1 MAILLGQ
8 HRHRDLH
15 GEFLHHARHPMV
27 HEWISNSHAER
38 KSFIEIRKCM
48 KLRMGKIF
56 GNGMGASEP
65 IQKRDETIQP

>member
-1 MAILLGQ
+1 
-8 HRHRDLH
+8 
-15 GEFLHHARHPMV
+15 MV

-38 KSFIEIRKCM
+38 KSFIEIRNCM

-65 IQKRDETIQP
+65 IQRRDETIQP